1 MNRPQN
7 SPLNSINDP
16 PANPEPEKNSHFF
29 KWLGGL
35 IGFGIVVYLFY
46 SIGWVEIYDHLS
58 TLGWFIPLVFLPYF
72 FTNIINTFAW
82 ISSFPP
88 PFSKYKLSF
97 FQVYWIRICG
107 ESINNF
113 TPTAQVGGEV
123 SRVLFLKKFAVRPS
137 TGMVTVIM
145 DKAALV
151 ISQILFIY
159 TGLFMLLS
167 QVDWSLTSKILI
179 GSTLVLALLVIY
191 GILLAVHKGFF
202 SKISNS
208 INSRFH
214 WPALKRLHK
223 RIKTLD
229 QHLMQFYFNHRKEFI
244 RSNYLHY
251 IGWIVGAA
259 ETWTFLYLLGTPV
272 GIADAIMIEALVGFA
287 KGIGFLI
294 PGSLGI
300 MEGGSVFLFQ
310 TLGLG
315 SGLGLAFTLLKR
327 ARELLFGVL
336 GWVVLYS
343 QFPSLK
349 KEKLRAS
356 SLD

>member
-1 MNRPQN
+1 MNRPHN
-7 SPLNSINDP
+7 TPLDTVNDP
-16 PANPEPEKNSHFF
+16 VASPEPEKTQHYF
-29 KWLGGL
+29 KWLGGI
-35 IGFGIVVYLFY
+35 IGLGIVVYLFY
-46 SIGWVEIYDHLS
+46 SIGWAEIYDHLS

-72 FTNIINTFAW
+72 FTNIINTYAW

-88 PFSKYKLSF
+88 PFSKYNLKF

-123 SRVLFLKKFAVRPS
+123 SRVLFLKKFAVPS
-137 TGMVTVIM
+137 TTGMVTVIM

-159 TGLFMLLS
+159 TGLFMLLAE
-167 QVDWSLTSKILI
+167 VDWSFTIKMLI
-179 GSTLVLALLVIY
+179 GSTLILALIVIY

-202 SKISNS
+202 SKISLS
-208 INSRFH
+208 INSRFR
-214 WPALKRLHK
+214 WPALRRLHK
-223 RIKTLD
+223 KIKTLD
-229 QHLMQFYFNHRKEFI
+229 HHLMQFYFNHHKEFI

-251 IGWIVGAA
+251 IGWIVGAL
-259 ETWTFLYLLGTPV
+259 ETWTLLYLLGKPV

-327 ARELLFGVL
+327 ARELVFGGL
-336 GWVVLYS
+336 GWMVLYF

-349 KEKLRAS
+349 NEKLPPS
-356 SLD
+356 TVD

>member
-7 SPLNSINDP
+7 TPLDTVNDP
-16 PANPEPEKNSHFF
+16 LANPDPEKNSHYL
-29 KWLGGL
+29 KLLGGI
-35 IGFGIVVYLFY
+35 IGLGIVVYLFY
-46 SIGWVEIYDHLS
+46 SIGWAEIYEHLS
-58 TLGWFIPLVFLPYF
+58 TLGWFLPLVFLPYF
-72 FTNIINTFAW
+72 FTNIINTYAW

-88 PFSKYKLSF
+88 PFSKYNLKF

-123 SRVLFLKKFAVRPS
+123 SRVLFLKKFNVS
-137 TGMVTVIM
+137 STTGMVTVIM

-167 QVDWSLTSKILI
+167 KVDWSLTIKVLI
-179 GSTLVLALLVIY
+179 GSTLILALIVIY

-202 SKISNS
+202 SRISLS
-208 INSRFH
+208 INSRFR
-214 WPALKRLHK
+214 WPALRRLHK

-229 QHLMQFYFNHRKEFI
+229 HHLMQFYFNHHKEFI

-251 IGWIVGAA
+251 IGWIIGAL
-259 ETWTFLYLLGTPV
+259 ETWTLLYLLGQPV
-272 GIADAIMIEALVGFA
+272 SIADAIMIESLVGFA

-327 ARELLFGVL
+327 TRELFFGGL

-349 KEKLRAS
+349 ENKSPS
-356 SLD
+356 STD

>member
-1 MNRPQN
+1 MNHLHN
-7 SPLNSINDP
+7 TASDTVNDP
-16 PANPEPEKNSHFF
+16 TPSPEPETNPRYF
-29 KWLGGL
+29 KLLAGV
-35 IGFGIVVYLFY
+35 IGFAIVVYLFN
-46 SIGWVEIYDHLS
+46 SIGWMAIYDHLS
-58 TLGWFIPLVFLPYF
+58 TLGWFVPLVFLPYF
-72 FTNIINTFAW
+72 FTNIINTYAW

-88 PFSKYKLSF
+88 PFSKYNLKF

-123 SRVLFLKKFAVRPS
+123 SRVLFLKKFRVKPS
-137 TGMVTVIM
+137 VGMVTVIM

-167 QVDWSLTSKILI
+167 RVDWPLTVKLLI
-179 GSTLVLALLVIY
+179 GSTLILALIVIY

-202 SKISNS
+202 SKISHS

-214 WPALKRLHK
+214 WPALKRLHQ
-223 RIKTLD
+223 RIQTLD
-229 QHLMQFYFNHRKEFI
+229 HHLMQFYFNHHKEFI

-251 IGWIVGAA
+251 IGWIVGAL
-259 ETWTFLYLLGTPV
+259 ETWTLLYLLGHPV

-287 KGIGFLI
+287 KGIGFLV

-310 TLGLG
+310 ILGLG

-327 ARELLFGVL
+327 ARELVFGGL
-336 GWVVLYS
+336 GWVVLYC
-343 QFPSLK
+343 QFPALK
-349 KEKLRAS
+349 KGKPPS
-356 SLD
+356 STD